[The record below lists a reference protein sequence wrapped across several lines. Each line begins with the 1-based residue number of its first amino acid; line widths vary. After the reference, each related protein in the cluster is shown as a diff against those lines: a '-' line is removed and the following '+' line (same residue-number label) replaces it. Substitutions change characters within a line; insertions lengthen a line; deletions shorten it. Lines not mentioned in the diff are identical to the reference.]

1 MWTNK
6 TTRATEKI
14 ITNVFPNRLAE
25 EILGFTSA
33 RWSNCQSGSLRAGCR
48 IFRFPA
54 LSFIGRLYNQH
65 HNYLY
70 HSFSMKIGRLT
81 LNLKLQIWGR
91 LSTTRFC
98 WWSLPFCIKDPHPL
112 DIPPSRFP
120 CCVLSYFSL
129 VFVMEHNSPIQVI
142 RVSFLDAL
150 ASLDFKLSLSEWVS
164 QSPFSDFQVVTES
177 VIHLFY
183 S

>member
-91 LSTTRFC
+91 LSTTMFC
-98 WWSLPFCIKDPHPL
+98 WWSLPLCIKDPRPL
-112 DIPPSRFP
+112 DIPPSSFP
-120 CCVLSYFSL
+120 CWVLYISHISHWYL
-129 VFVMEHNSPIQVI
+129 HTWYL
-142 RVSFLDAL
+142 SF
-150 ASLDFKLSLSEWVS
+150 
-164 QSPFSDFQVVTES
+164 
-177 VIHLFY
+177 FY
-183 S
+183 TGKIFAE

>member
-33 RWSNCQSGSLRAGCR
+33 RWSNCQSGSLRTGCR

-70 HSFSMKIGRLT
+70 HYFSLKIGRLT
-81 LNLKLQIWGR
+81 LNIKLQIWGR
-91 LSTTRFC
+91 LSTTMFC
-98 WWSLPFCIKDPHPL
+98 WWSLPLCIKDPRPL
-112 DIPPSRFP
+112 DIPPSSFP
-120 CCVLSYFSL
+120 CWVLYISHISHWY
-129 VFVMEHNSPIQVI
+129 
-142 RVSFLDAL
+142 
-150 ASLDFKLSLSEWVS
+150 LSLKLINPSHKSWVG
-164 QSPFSDFQVVTES
+164 QLTTSPLTPW
-177 VIHLFY
+177 HPYTPLWTLGTP
-183 S
+183 